1 MRYAPM
7 VLHIISVSYK
17 QLELTR
23 KMYVEGIYDNDIFLK
38 VIITIL
44 SPSA

>member
-1 MRYAPM
+1 MYQW

-23 KMYVEGIYDNDIFLK
+23 RMYVEDNFDNDIFLK